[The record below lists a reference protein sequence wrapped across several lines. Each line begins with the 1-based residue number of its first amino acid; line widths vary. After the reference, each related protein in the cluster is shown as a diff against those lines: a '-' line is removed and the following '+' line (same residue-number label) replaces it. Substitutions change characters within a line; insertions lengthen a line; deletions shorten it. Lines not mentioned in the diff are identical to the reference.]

1 MYNQFVARLITEKL
15 FNLNSCHTPQ
25 TGIAEVHM
33 SKDSKIIEQIK
44 SEKRDFILRTN
55 KEPDLVFVHPSLLSG
70 QYDSIDGM
78 EVVLTNL
85 IKENNVIISVRSD
98 LVSNPFGKKDREVL
112 PIWHRNF
119 PDHALIWNSMR

>member
-1 MYNQFVARLITEKL
+1 
-15 FNLNSCHTPQ
+15 
-25 TGIAEVHM
+25 M
-33 SKDSKIIEQIK
+33 SKDSIIIEQIK

-98 LVSNPFGKKDREVL
+98 LVSNPFEKKVREVL
-112 PIWHRNF
+112 SIWHRNF
-119 PDHALIWNSMR
+119 PDHALIWKCMP

>member
-1 MYNQFVARLITEKL
+1 
-15 FNLNSCHTPQ
+15 
-25 TGIAEVHM
+25 M

-55 KEPDLVFVHPSLLSG
+55 KEPDLVFVHPFLLSG

-98 LVSNPFGKKDREVL
+98 LVSNPFEKKDREVL

-119 PDHALIWNSMR
+119 PDHALIWKCIP